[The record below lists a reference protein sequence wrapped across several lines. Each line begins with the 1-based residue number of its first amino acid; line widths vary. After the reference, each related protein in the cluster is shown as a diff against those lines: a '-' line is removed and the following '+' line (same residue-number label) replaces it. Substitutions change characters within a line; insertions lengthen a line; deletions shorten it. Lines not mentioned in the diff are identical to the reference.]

1 MEPITLTRID
11 EAANMHRFYRL
22 SIQPGLFGDVALIRE
37 WGRIGSHGQSK
48 TDWFESEPDAKDARF
63 SLHMKKAKR
72 GYE

>member
-48 TDWFESEPDAKDARF
+48 TDWFDSEANAKDARF
-63 SLHMKKAKR
+63 TLHMTKSKR